1 MQDYLGA
8 RKDLL
13 DFFSKYIYLNDWSI
27 RKVIRSD
34 TALVRYL
41 IARFKMYFPN
51 EYSICIPW
59 DAEAKGDRLVQCFKE
74 LEVESIKKSILIIE
88 RWLGDLLIF
97 FLC

>member
-8 RKDLL
+8 RKDLM

-27 RKVIRSD
+27 QRVIRSD

-41 IARFKMYFPN
+41 IARFKRYFPN

-59 DAEAKGDRLVQCFKE
+59 DAEARGERLVRCFKE
-74 LEVESIKKSILIIE
+74 SEVESIKKSIKTIE
-88 RWLGDLLIF
+88 RYLG
-97 FLC
+97 

>member
-41 IARFKMYFPN
+41 IARFKRYFPN

-59 DAEAKGDRLVQCFKE
+59 DARARGERLVRSPKNSE
-74 LEVESIKKSILIIE
+74 IESIKKSILIIE
-88 RWLGDLLIF
+88 RYLG
-97 FLC
+97 